1 MNRSLMAVVAAG
13 LTLAACEGF
22 KEALTA
28 HVDVAARAE
37 DQELSVERLAELIG
51 NTDFPISPEFARTV
65 SGLWV
70 DYQLLAHS
78 AAAGDSLKDTA
89 RLDKVLWPMIAEARV
104 NAFHDTMLA
113 KGPKFDSSANE
124 SRYGQGEVLAARHIL
139 FRTTPDMSPAQK
151 DSVRRR
157 AEATRARLT
166 NANFA
171 QIAGQTNDDPTAKQ
185 QGGNL
190 GLFPRGAMVKEF
202 EQAVLGLQPGQISPL
217 VETQFGYHIIRRSP
231 FSEVRGEIGSAM
243 QRRATQVADSTFVAN
258 LEAGANVQLKDD
270 APAVARAVVAD
281 LDGHRDDKTVLA
293 TTKIGNFTAEKFGR
307 WVRIFP
313 QRQQVEQVIAQAP
326 DSIVRQFVKNMVRNE
341 LILHAA
347 DSAKVAMDPQQLA
360 QLRGTFAQVIG
371 NAWTQLGVAPAQLSD
386 SAKTEQERERLA
398 AARIEAYVDRLLK
411 NQVQFVPVP
420 TEVSELLRET
430 YDWKVANAGVER
442 AIERARRIR
451 ATRDSTRA
459 ASRPQSQVPL
469 GPGQQGGQQQG
480 AQQQGGQQA
489 PPPATPQP

>member
-1 MNRSLMAVVAAG
+1 MNRSLIAVVAAG

-37 DQELSVERLAELIG
+37 GQELSVERLAGMIG
-51 NTDFPISPEFARTV
+51 NTDFPISTEFARTV

-70 DYQLLAHS
+70 DYQLLGHA
-78 AAAGDSLKDTA
+78 AAAGDSLKDTT

-104 NAFHDTMLA
+104 NAFHDQMLA
-113 KGPKFDSSANE
+113 ASPKYDSTANE
-124 SRYGQGEVLAARHIL
+124 ARYGQGEVLAARHIL
-139 FRTTPDMSPAQK
+139 FRTSPDMSPAQK

-157 AEATRARLT
+157 AEATRARVT
-166 NANFA
+166 GANFA
-171 QIAGQTNDDPTAKQ
+171 QIAGQTNDDPSAKQ
-185 QGGNL
+185 RGGDL
-190 GLFPRGAMVKEF
+190 GLFPRGMMAKEF
-202 EQAVLGLQPGQISPL
+202 EQALLGVQPGQISPV

-231 FSEVRGEIGSAM
+231 FSEVRGEIGTAM
-243 QRRATQVADSTFVAN
+243 QRRATQVADSTFVAK

-270 APAVARAVVAD
+270 APKVARAVVAD
-281 LDGHRDDKTVLA
+281 LDAHREDNTVLA
-293 TTKIGNFTAEKFGR
+293 TTKIGNFTAAKFAR

-313 QRQQVEQVIAQAP
+313 AQQQQQVQQVIAQAP
-326 DSIVRQFVKNMVRNE
+326 DSIVGQFVKNMVRNE

-347 DSAKVAMDPQQLA
+347 DSAKVPMDPQQLA
-360 QLRGTFAQVIG
+360 QLRGTFAQVVG
-371 NAWTQLGVAPAQLSD
+371 NAWTQLGIAPAQLAD
-386 SAKTEQERERLA
+386 SAKTEQERERMA
-398 AARIEAYVDRLLK
+398 AARIETYLDRLLA
-411 NQVQFVPVP
+411 NQAQFVPVP
-420 TEVSELLRET
+420 TEVSELLRDT
-430 YDWKVANAGVER
+430 YDWKIANAGVER

-469 GPGQQGGQQQG
+469 GPGQEGGQRPS
-480 AQQQGGQQA
+480 GGPQT

>member
-1 MNRSLMAVVAAG
+1 MNRSLIAVVAAG
-13 LTLAACEGF
+13 LALAACEGF

-37 DQELSVERLAELIG
+37 DQELSVERLAEMIG
-51 NTDFPISPEFARTV
+51 NTDFPISTEFARTI

-70 DYQLLAHS
+70 DYQLLAHA

-104 NAFHDTMLA
+104 NAFHDKLLA
-113 KGPKFDSSANE
+113 EGPQYDSTANE
-124 SRYGQGEVLAARHIL
+124 SRYVQGEVLAARHIL
-139 FRTTPDMSPAQK
+139 FRTSADMSPAQK

-157 AEATRARLT
+157 AEATRARVT
-166 NANFA
+166 SATFA

-190 GLFPRGAMVKEF
+190 GVFPRGAMVKEF

-217 VETQFGYHIIRRSP
+217 VETQFGYHIIRRTP

-243 QRRATQVADSTFVAN
+243 RSRATRVRDSAFVAG
-258 LEAGANVQLKDD
+258 LEAGANVQLKND

-281 LDGHRDDKTVLA
+281 LEGHREDKTVLA
-293 TTKIGNFTAEKFGR
+293 TTRIGNFTAEKFGR

-313 QRQQVEQVIAQAP
+313 QRQQVQQVIAQAP
-326 DSIVRQFVKNMVRNE
+326 DSVVGQFVKNMVRNE

-347 DSAKVAMDPQQLA
+347 DSAKVVMDPQQLA
-360 QLRGTFAQVIG
+360 QLRSTFAQVVG
-371 NAWTQLGVAPAQLSD
+371 NAWAQLGVAPTQLSD
-386 SAKTEQERERLA
+386 SATTEQERERVA
-398 AARIEAYVDRLLK
+398 AARIEAYVDRLLA
-411 NQVQFVPVP
+411 NQAQFVPVP
-420 TEVSELLRET
+420 TEVSELLRDT
-430 YDWKVANAGVER
+430 YDWKIANAGVER

-451 ATRDSTRA
+451 TTRDSTRA
-459 ASRPQSQVPL
+459 ASRPPSQVPM
-469 GPGQQGGQQQG
+469 GPAPQGGQQPSSG
-480 AQQQGGQQA
+480 QA
-489 PPPATPQP
+489 PPTPQP

>member
-1 MNRSLMAVVAAG
+1 MV
-13 LTLAACEGF
+13 
-22 KEALTA
+22 
-28 HVDVAARAE
+28 
-37 DQELSVERLAELIG
+37 G
-51 NTDFPISPEFARTV
+51 NTDFPISAEFARTI

-70 DYQLLAHS
+70 DYQLLGHA

-104 NAFHDTMLA
+104 NAFHDQMLA
-113 KGPKFDSSANE
+113 SVAKHDSTANE
-124 SRYGQGEVLAARHIL
+124 ARYGQGEVLAARHIL

-166 NANFA
+166 SANFA
-171 QIAGQTNDDPTAKQ
+171 QVASQTNDDPTAKQ

-217 VETQFGYHIIRRSP
+217 VETQFGYHIIRRAA
-231 FSEVRGEIGSAM
+231 FSEVRGEIGTAM
-243 QRRATQVADSTFVAN
+243 ERRATQVADSTFVAN
-258 LEAGANVQLKDD
+258 LEAGADVKLKDD

-313 QRQQVEQVIAQAP
+313 QRQQVQQVIQQAP

-347 DSAKVAMDPQQLA
+347 DSAKVPMDPQQLS
-360 QLRGTFAQVIG
+360 QLRGTFAQVVG
-371 NAWTQLGVAPAQLSD
+371 NAWTQLGIAPAQLTD
-386 SAKTEQERERLA
+386 SAKTEQERERVA
-398 AARIEAYVDRLLK
+398 AARIEAYLDRLLA
-411 NQVQFVPVP
+411 NQAQFVAVP
-420 TEVSELLRET
+420 TEISELLRDT
-430 YDWKVANAGVER
+430 YDWKIADAGVER
-442 AIERARRIR
+442 ALERARRIR
-451 ATRDSTRA
+451 TVRDSTRA
-459 ASRPQSQVPL
+459 ASRPQSQVPM
-469 GPGQQGGQQQG
+469 GPAPQGGQQPS
-480 AQQQGGQQA
+480 GGQQS
-489 PPPATPQP
+489 PPPSSPNP

>member
-1 MNRSLMAVVAAG
+1 
-13 LTLAACEGF
+13 
-22 KEALTA
+22 
-28 HVDVAARAE
+28 
-37 DQELSVERLAELIG
+37 
-51 NTDFPISPEFARTV
+51 
-65 SGLWV
+65 LWV
-70 DYQLLAHS
+70 DYQLLGHA

-113 KGPKFDSSANE
+113 RGPKFDSTANE

-139 FRTTPDMSPAQK
+139 FRTTADMSPAQK

-217 VETQFGYHIIRRSP
+217 VETQFGYHIIRRAP
-231 FSEVRGEIGSAM
+231 YSEVRGEIGSAM

-281 LDGHRDDKTVLA
+281 VDGHRDDKTVLA

-313 QRQQVEQVIAQAP
+313 QRPTPSSVSSSRTWCETSSFCMQPTAP
-326 DSIVRQFVKNMVRNE
+326 RSPWIRSSSPSCAVPSRRSLGM
-341 LILHAA
+341 
-347 DSAKVAMDPQQLA
+347 
-360 QLRGTFAQVIG
+360 RGRSSGSRPRSSQT
-371 NAWTQLGVAPAQLSD
+371 
-386 SAKTEQERERLA
+386 
-398 AARIEAYVDRLLK
+398 
-411 NQVQFVPVP
+411 
-420 TEVSELLRET
+420 
-430 YDWKVANAGVER
+430 
-442 AIERARRIR
+442 ARRRSRSVSAWPRR
-451 ATRDSTRA
+451 ASKPTSIA
-459 ASRPQSQVPL
+459 Y
-469 GPGQQGGQQQG
+469 
-480 AQQQGGQQA
+480 
-489 PPPATPQP
+489 

>member
-1 MNRSLMAVVAAG
+1 MNRSLIAVVAAG
-13 LTLAACEGF
+13 FTLAACEGF

-37 DQELSVERLAELIG
+37 NQELSVERLAELIG
-51 NTDFPISPEFARTV
+51 NTDFPISTDFARTL

-70 DYQLLAHS
+70 DYQLLGHA

-104 NAFHDTMLA
+104 NAFHDQILA
-113 KGPKFDSSANE
+113 ASPKYDSTANE
-124 SRYGQGEVLAARHIL
+124 ARYGQGEVLAARHIL
-139 FRTTPDMSPAQK
+139 FRTSPDMSPAQK

-157 AEATRARLT
+157 AEATRARVT
-166 NANFA
+166 GANFA
-171 QIAGQTNDDPTAKQ
+171 QIASQTNDDPTAKQ

-202 EQAVLGLQPGQISPL
+202 EQAVLGLQPGQISSL

-231 FSEVRGEIGSAM
+231 FSEVRGEISSAM
-243 QRRATQVADSTFVAN
+243 ERRITQVADSTFVAN
-258 LEAGANVQLKDD
+258 LEAGADVKLKDD

-281 LDGHRDDKTVLA
+281 LDGHREDKTVLA

-313 QRQQVEQVIAQAP
+313 QRQQVQQVIAQAP
-326 DSIVRQFVKNMVRNE
+326 DSIVRQFVKNMIRNE

-347 DSAKVAMDPQQLA
+347 DSAKVAMNPQQLA
-360 QLRGTFAQVIG
+360 QLRGTFAQVVG
-371 NAWTQLGVAPAQLSD
+371 NAWTQLGVAPTQLTD
-386 SAKTEQERERLA
+386 SAKTEQERERVA
-398 AARIEAYVDRLLK
+398 ATRIESYVDRLLA
-411 NQVQFVPVP
+411 NQAQFIAVP
-420 TEVSELLRET
+420 TEVSELLRDT
-430 YDWKVANAGVER
+430 YDWKIANAGVER
-442 AIERARRIR
+442 AVERARRIR
-451 ATRDSTRA
+451 TTRDSTRA

-469 GPGQQGGQQQG
+469 GPTQPGTTPPAGGQQ
-480 AQQQGGQQA
+480 
-489 PPPATPQP
+489 PATPSTPQP

>member
-1 MNRSLMAVVAAG
+1 MNRSLIAVVAAG

-37 DQELSVERLAELIG
+37 DQELSVERLAEMVG
-51 NTDFPISPEFARTV
+51 NTDFPISAEFARTV

-70 DYQLLAHS
+70 DYQLLGHA

-104 NAFHDTMLA
+104 NAFHDQMLA
-113 KGPKFDSSANE
+113 SVAKHDSTANE
-124 SRYGQGEVLAARHIL
+124 ARYGQGEVLAARHIL

-166 NANFA
+166 SANFA
-171 QIAGQTNDDPTAKQ
+171 QVASQTNDDPTAKQ

-217 VETQFGYHIIRRSP
+217 VETQFGYHIIRRAA
-231 FSEVRGEIGSAM
+231 FSEVRGEIGTAM
-243 QRRATQVADSTFVAN
+243 ERRATQVADSTFVAN
-258 LEAGANVQLKDD
+258 LEAGADVKLKDD

-313 QRQQVEQVIAQAP
+313 QRQQVQQVIQQAP

-347 DSAKVAMDPQQLA
+347 DSAKVPMDPQQLS
-360 QLRGTFAQVIG
+360 QLRGTFAQVVG
-371 NAWTQLGVAPAQLSD
+371 NAWTQLGIAPAQLTD
-386 SAKTEQERERLA
+386 SAKTEQERERVA
-398 AARIEAYVDRLLK
+398 AARIEAYLDRLLA
-411 NQVQFVPVP
+411 NQAQFVAVP
-420 TEVSELLRET
+420 TEISELLRDT
-430 YDWKVANAGVER
+430 YDWKIADAGVER
-442 AIERARRIR
+442 ALERARRIR
-451 ATRDSTRA
+451 TVRDSTRA
-459 ASRPQSQVPL
+459 ASRPQSQVPM
-469 GPGQQGGQQQG
+469 GPAPQGGQQPS
-480 AQQQGGQQA
+480 GGQQS
-489 PPPATPQP
+489 PPPSTPNP

>member
-1 MNRSLMAVVAAG
+1 MNRSLIAVVAAG
-13 LTLAACEGF
+13 FTLAACEGF

-37 DQELSVERLAELIG
+37 NQELSVERLAELIG
-51 NTDFPISPEFARTV
+51 NTDFPISNDFARTV

-70 DYQLLAHS
+70 DYQLLGHA
-78 AAAGDSLKDTA
+78 AAAGDSLKDTT

-104 NAFHDTMLA
+104 NAFHDQMQA
-113 KGPKFDSSANE
+113 AAPKYDSTANE
-124 SRYGQGEVLAARHIL
+124 ARYGQGEVLAARHIL
-139 FRTTPDMSPAQK
+139 FRTRPEMSPAQK

-166 NANFA
+166 SGNFA
-171 QIAGQTNDDPTAKQ
+171 QIASQTSDDPGTKP

-190 GLFPRGAMVKEF
+190 GLFPRGQMVKEF
-202 EQAVLGLQPGQISPL
+202 EQAVLGLQPGQISPV
-217 VETQFGYHIIRRSP
+217 VETPFGYHIIRRTP
-231 FSEVRGEIGSAM
+231 YAEVRGEIGSAM
-243 QRRATQVADSTFVAN
+243 ERRATQVTDSTFVAN
-258 LEAGANVQLKDD
+258 LEAGADVKLKDD

-281 LDGHRDDKTVLA
+281 LDGHREDKTVLA

-313 QRQQVEQVIAQAP
+313 QRQQVQQVIAQAP

-347 DSAKVAMDPQQLA
+347 DSAKVSMNPQQLA
-360 QLRGTFAQVIG
+360 QLRGTFAQVVG
-371 NAWTQLGVAPAQLSD
+371 QAWTQLSVAPTQLSD
-386 SAKTEQERERLA
+386 SAKSEQERERVA
-398 AARIEAYVDRLLK
+398 AARIESYIDRLLA

-420 TEVSELLRET
+420 TEVSELLRDT
-430 YDWKVANAGVER
+430 YDWKIANAGVER
-442 AIERARRIR
+442 AVERAQRIR

-469 GPGQQGGQQQG
+469 GPSQPGATPPSGGQQ
-480 AQQQGGQQA
+480 
-489 PPPATPQP
+489 PATPPTPQP

>member
-1 MNRSLMAVVAAG
+1 MNRSLIAVVAAG
-13 LTLAACEGF
+13 FTLAACEGF

-37 DQELSVERLAELIG
+37 NQELSVERLAELIG
-51 NTDFPISPEFARTV
+51 NTDFPISTDFARTV

-70 DYQLLAHS
+70 DYQLLGHA
-78 AAAGDSLKDTA
+78 AAAGDSLKDTTG
-89 RLDKVLWPMIAEARV
+89 LDKVLWPMIAEARV
-104 NAFHDTMLA
+104 NAFHDQMQA
-113 KGPKFDSSANE
+113 AAPKYDSTANE
-124 SRYGQGEVLAARHIL
+124 ARYGQGEVLAARHIL
-139 FRTTPDMSPAQK
+139 FRTTPTMSAPQK

-166 NANFA
+166 GANFA
-171 QIAGQTNDDPTAKQ
+171 QIASQTNDDATAKQ

-217 VETQFGYHIIRRSP
+217 VETQYGYHIIRRTP
-231 FSEVRGEIGSAM
+231 FSEVRGEIGSALE
-243 QRRATQVADSTFVAN
+243 RRATQVIDSTFVAN
-258 LEAGANVQLKDD
+258 LEAGANVEVKDN

-281 LDGHRDDKTVLA
+281 LDGHREDKTVLA

-313 QRQQVEQVIAQAP
+313 QRQQVQQVIAQAP

-360 QLRGTFAQVIG
+360 QLRATFAQVVG
-371 NAWTQLGVAPAQLSD
+371 QAWTQLGVAPTQLSD
-386 SAKTEQERERLA
+386 SAKTEQERERVA
-398 AARIEAYVDRLLK
+398 AARIESYVDRLLG
-411 NQVQFVPVP
+411 NQAQFVPVP
-420 TEVSELLRET
+420 TEVSELLRDT
-430 YDWKVANAGVER
+430 YDWKIANAGVER

-469 GPGQQGGQQQG
+469 GPAQPGATPPAGGQQPTT
-480 AQQQGGQQA
+480 
-489 PPPATPQP
+489 PPTPQP

>member
-1 MNRSLMAVVAAG
+1 MNRSLIAVVAAG

-37 DQELSVERLAELIG
+37 DQELSVERLAEMIG
-51 NTDFPISPEFARTV
+51 NTDFPISTEFARTV

-70 DYQLLAHS
+70 DYQLLGQA

-104 NAFHDTMLA
+104 NAFHDKMLA
-113 KGPKFDSSANE
+113 EGPKYDSTANE
-124 SRYGQGEVLAARHIL
+124 SRYVQGEVLAARHIL
-139 FRTTPDMSPAQK
+139 FRTAPDMPPARK

-157 AEATRARLT
+157 AEATRARVT
-166 NANFA
+166 AANFA
-171 QIAGQTNDDPTAKQ
+171 QIASQTNDDPTAKQ

-190 GLFPRGAMVKEF
+190 GLFPRGQMVKEF
-202 EQAVLGLQPGQISPL
+202 EQAVLGLQPGQISPV

-243 QRRATQVADSTFVAN
+243 QRRATQVADSTFVAG

-270 APAVARAVVAD
+270 APTVARAVVAD
-281 LDGHRDDKTVLA
+281 LDGHREDKTVLA

-313 QRQQVEQVIAQAP
+313 QRQQVQQVIAQAP
-326 DSIVRQFVKNMVRNE
+326 DSIVGQFVKNMVRNE

-347 DSAKVAMDPQQLA
+347 DSAKVAMDPAQLA
-360 QLRGTFAQVIG
+360 QLRGTFAQVVG
-371 NAWTQLGVAPAQLSD
+371 NAWTQLGIAPAQLSD
-386 SAKTEQERERLA
+386 SATTEQERERVA
-398 AARIEAYVDRLLK
+398 AARIEAYVDRLLS
-411 NQVQFVPVP
+411 NQAQFVPVP
-420 TEVSELLRET
+420 SEVSELLRDT
-430 YDWKVANAGVER
+430 YEWKIANAGVER

-459 ASRPQSQVPL
+459 ASRPQSQVPI
-469 GPGQQGGQQQG
+469 GPGQQGGQQPS
-480 AQQQGGQQA
+480 GGQQQT

>member
-1 MNRSLMAVVAAG
+1 MNRSLIAVAAAG
-13 LTLAACEGF
+13 FTLAACEGF

-37 DQELSVERLAELIG
+37 NQELSVERLAELIG
-51 NTDFPISPEFARTV
+51 NTDFPISTDFARTL

-70 DYQLLAHS
+70 DYQLLAHA
-78 AAAGDSLKDTA
+78 AAAGDSLKDTT

-104 NAFHDTMLA
+104 NTFHDQMLA
-113 KGPKFDSSANE
+113 AGPKYDSTANE
-124 SRYGQGEVLAARHIL
+124 ARYGQGEVLAARHIL
-139 FRTTPDMSPAQK
+139 FRTRPEMTPAQK

-157 AEATRARLT
+157 AEATRSRVT
-166 NANFA
+166 HANFA
-171 QIAGQTNDDPTAKQ
+171 QIASQTSDDPGTKQ

-190 GLFPRGAMVKEF
+190 GLFPRGQMVKEF
-202 EQAVLGLQPGQISPL
+202 EDAILSLQPGQISPL
-217 VETQFGYHIIRRSP
+217 VETPFGYHIIRRSS
-231 FSEVRGEIGSAM
+231 FAEVRGDIGSAM
-243 QRRATQVADSTFVAN
+243 ERRATQVADSTFVAK
-258 LEAGANVQLKDD
+258 LEAGADVKLKDD

-281 LDGHRDDKTVLA
+281 LDGHREDKTVLA

-313 QRQQVEQVIAQAP
+313 QRQQVQQVIAQAP

-360 QLRGTFAQVIG
+360 QLRGTFAQVVG
-371 NAWTQLGVAPAQLSD
+371 QAWTQLGVAPTQLSD
-386 SAKTEQERERLA
+386 SAKTEQERERVA
-398 AARIEAYVDRLLK
+398 AARVESYVDRLLA
-411 NQVQFVPVP
+411 NQVQFVAVP
-420 TEVSELLRET
+420 TEVSELLRDT
-430 YDWKVANAGVER
+430 YEWKIANAGVER
-442 AIERARRIR
+442 AVERARRIR

-469 GPGQQGGQQQG
+469 GPSQQGAPPSGGQQ
-480 AQQQGGQQA
+480 
-489 PPPATPQP
+489 PPAPATPKP

>member
-1 MNRSLMAVVAAG
+1 MNRSLIAVVAAG
-13 LTLAACEGF
+13 FTLAACEGF

-37 DQELSVERLAELIG
+37 SQELSVERLGEMIG
-51 NTDFPISPEFARTV
+51 KTDFPVSTEFARTV

-70 DYQLLAHS
+70 DYQLLGHA
-78 AAAGDSLKDTA
+78 AAAGDSLKDTT

-104 NAFHDTMLA
+104 NAFHEQLLA
-113 KGPKFDSSANE
+113 GGPKYDSTANE
-124 SRYGQGEVLAARHIL
+124 ARYGQGEVLAARHIL

-166 NANFA
+166 SANFA
-171 QIAGQTNDDPTAKQ
+171 QIASQMSEDTQSKS

-202 EQAVLGLQPGQISPL
+202 DQAILGLQPGQISPV
-217 VETQFGYHIIRRSP
+217 VETQFGYHLIRRAP
-231 FSEVRGEIGSAM
+231 FAEVRSEIGSAM

-258 LEAGANVQLKDD
+258 LEAGANVKLKDN
-270 APAVARAVVAD
+270 APTVARAVVAD
-281 LDGHRDDKTVLA
+281 LEGHRDDKTVIA
-293 TTKIGNFTAEKFGR
+293 TTKIGDFTAEKFAR
-307 WVRIFP
+307 WVGIFP
-313 QRQQVEQVIAQAP
+313 QRQQVQQVIAQAP

-347 DSAKVAMDPQQLA
+347 DSAKIPMDPRQLA
-360 QLRGTFAQVIG
+360 QLRGTFAQVVG
-371 NAWTQLGVAPAQLSD
+371 TAWTQLGVAPTQLAD
-386 SAKTEQERERLA
+386 SAKTEQERERVA
-398 AARIEAYVDRLLK
+398 AARIESYVDRLLA
-411 NQVQFVPVP
+411 NQAQFIPVP
-420 TEVSELLRET
+420 TEVSQLLRDT
-430 YDWKVANAGVER
+430 YDWKIANAGVER
-442 AIERARRIR
+442 AVERGRRLR

-469 GPGQQGGQQQG
+469 GPSQPGGTPPAGGQQQPT
-480 AQQQGGQQA
+480 
-489 PPPATPQP
+489 PPTPQP